1 MCGRHEPSLVCQAR
15 VNGWLKT
22 SDKVAQCPTF
32 HRKPMPRPPK
42 PRSESRKAELISL
55 SGLQAAGV
63 TPSTVSRR
71 TKAGRLER
79 VGRGLYREPD
89 APVSEHHDLKTAVM
103 QAGGKAVVVLVSA
116 LRFHELGTQ
125 VPHEVWLQIPAKA
138 RAPTIAWPP
147 VRLVRSR
154 LADAFTSGVQVHHL
168 EGIPVPVTTPAR
180 TVADCFKHRS
190 QIGLEACLE
199 ALRDLL
205 ARDRNVMP
213 ELTRHAR
220 MNRVLRLM
228 QPYLEA
234 MA

>member
-1 MCGRHEPSLVCQAR
+1 MRRC
-15 VNGWLKT
+15 NGVFAVPAPC
-22 SDKVAQCPTF
+22 SNVA
-32 HRKPMPRPPK
+32 M
-42 PRSESRKAELISL
+42 
-55 SGLQAAGV
+55 
-63 TPSTVSRR
+63 
-71 TKAGRLER
+71 
-79 VGRGLYREPD
+79 
-89 APVSEHHDLKTAVM
+89 
-103 QAGGKAVVVLVSA
+103 
-116 LRFHELGTQ
+116 
-125 VPHEVWLQIPAKA
+125 VPIWV
-138 RAPTIAWPP
+138 
-147 VRLVRSR
+147 
-154 LADAFTSGVQVHHL
+154 F
-168 EGIPVPVTTPAR
+168 IPVPVTTPAR

>member
-1 MCGRHEPSLVCQAR
+1 MM
-15 VNGWLKT
+15 N
-22 SDKVAQCPTF
+22 PTDQ
-32 HRKPMPRPPK
+32 PPLRL
-42 PRSESRKAELISL
+42 PERELITL
-55 SGLQAAGV
+55 NELQASGM
-63 TPSTVSRR
+63 TSSTVSRM

-79 VGRGLYREPD
+79 VGRGLYRDPD
-89 APVSEHHDLKTAVM
+89 APVSAQHDLKMAVM

-138 RAPTIAWPP
+138 RVPVITWPP

-154 LADAFTSGVQVHHL
+154 LLEAFTSGVQMHDL
-168 EGIPVPVTTPAR
+168 EGTLVPITTPAR
-180 TVADCFKHRS
+180 TVADCFKHRR

-205 ARDRNVMP
+205 AKDRNVMP

-220 MNRVLRLM
+220 MNQVLRLM